1 MKSTAIFNVV
11 ILGLILS
18 LGAAGCKKKPIGIT
32 NIPNQNI
39 GITGKSNGELDP
51 GNALAAPANPNFD
64 PNFKPGVTTDL
75 SQADHP
81 TDFDKRVKNTEMFA
95 ADVVYFD
102 TDSSAVKASQKSKL
116 ESVASGFKSQ
126 AAGDLLIEGHCDER
140 GTEGYNLTLGD
151 KRANALRE
159 YLVNLGVSAEKI
171 HTVSFGESKPAV
183 VGMDESA
190 FSKNRRGEFV
200 FVEPAK

>member
-1 MKSTAIFNVV
+1 MKSTAIFNLF

-18 LGAAGCKKKPIGIT
+18 IGTGCKKKLVGVT
-32 NIPNQNI
+32 TIPNQRL
-39 GITGKSNGELDP
+39 GITGKSTSGLDP
-51 GNALAAPANPNFD
+51 GVVVPVNPNPNSD
-64 PNFKPGVTTDL
+64 PNFKPGVTDL
-75 SQADHP
+75 VQAEHPDNFADRHQDH
-81 TDFDKRVKNTEMFA
+81 DKFA
-95 ADVVYFD
+95 ADTVYFD
-102 TDSSAVKASQKSKL
+102 TDSAAVKASQKSKL
-116 ESVASGFKSQ
+116 ESVASGFKTL

-171 HTVSFGESKPAV
+171 HTVSFGEAKPTAE
-183 VGMDESA
+183 GHDESA
-190 FSKNRRGEFV
+190 WSKNRRGEFV